1 MIEKGMT
8 DDVATLIGKYVL
20 LKGGEDLIEI
30 LQKDEKL
37 MSVKDAKT
45 AVDEMKILFQY
56 CNVLGITDKVIP
68 LYSMSIYVISHI
80 ALL

>member
-8 DDVATLIGKYVL
+8 EDVATLIGKYVL

-37 MSVKDAKT
+37 MSVEDAKT

-68 LYSMSIYVISHI
+68 LYSM
-80 ALL
+80 

>member
-1 MIEKGMT
+1 MT
-8 DDVATLIGKYVL
+8 DDVASLIGKYVL
-20 LKGGEDLIEI
+20 LKGGDDLIET

-37 MSVKDAKT
+37 MSVEDAKT

-68 LYSMSIYVISHI
+68 LYSISIHFINHT